1 MMKKQTIAK
10 ISAGIAL
17 ISLLFSGCKQETP
30 ANEGFF
36 EKIPDN
42 NVQVTMPQVA
52 NPTQPTQKQTSIALN
67 LPEEFEALTPE
78 AGPEQYDS
86 LYSNGQMGIGVSRK
100 KKPEFGTLEDY
111 AKREADYYRTEALQK
126 DGFWTISYE
135 DTQAN
140 EPQTLVTVYYET
152 EECYWQVQGFCPS
165 QSYELYQDQ
174 IWQYI
179 TGAQI
184 VEN

>member
-10 ISAGIAL
+10 FSAGIAL

-42 NVQVTMPQVA
+42 NVQVTMPQVV

-78 AGPEQYDS
+78 AGPEQYDF
-86 LYSNGQMGIGVSRK
+86 LYSNFRCNFLS
-100 KKPEFGTLEDY
+100 
-111 AKREADYYRTEALQK
+111 
-126 DGFWTISYE
+126 
-135 DTQAN
+135 
-140 EPQTLVTVYYET
+140 
-152 EECYWQVQGFCPS
+152 
-165 QSYELYQDQ
+165 
-174 IWQYI
+174 
-179 TGAQI
+179 
-184 VEN
+184 